1 MLKKSYF
8 VLSIGLTL
16 LASQVVFADTEQRRQ
31 AKRIH
36 DRLTGTPPSDSI
48 LAEMETLLM
57 NDSTGKSA
65 ADKALEDPAFYNVT
79 LKNFAA
85 PWTNEEQTVFTPLN
99 DYTATVIGMIRDD
112 IDFREV
118 LSGDILYTG
127 DPSVVIDDNSQP
139 VPYSNFNNDHY
150 VTLENLGPETG
161 NLADDTILTRQNQSN
176 ITGLDSAAT
185 AGIMTTRAAARAF
198 FFKGTSRAMFRFT
211 FMNHLCTDLEPLK
224 DNSRIPD
231 RVHRDVS
238 RSPGGDSRIFLNSC
252 VACHAGMDGF
262 MGAYAYYDLEFD
274 EANDIVDES
283 TPHLVYTPDKVQ
295 AKFLINE
302 NNFKPGHVTI
312 DDSWINYWRNGQN
325 ALLGWSD
332 NYQGLQKDAKGHAFG
347 NGAKTMGRELAN
359 SEAFAQCQVRKV
371 FQNVCLREP
380 GNSNDRTEVN
390 SIVDSFKADDYKMKQ
405 VFRDVA
411 AYCKGN

>member
-1 MLKKSYF
+1 

>member
-1 MLKKSYF
+1 
-8 VLSIGLTL
+8 
-16 LASQVVFADTEQRRQ
+16 
-31 AKRIH
+31 
-36 DRLTGTPPSDSI
+36 
-48 LAEMETLLM
+48 
-57 NDSTGKSA
+57 
-65 ADKALEDPAFYNVT
+65 
-79 LKNFAA
+79 
-85 PWTNEEQTVFTPLN
+85 
-99 DYTATVIGMIRDD
+99 
-112 IDFREV
+112 
-118 LSGDILYTG
+118 
-127 DPSVVIDDNSQP
+127 
-139 VPYSNFNNDHY
+139 
-150 VTLENLGPETG
+150 
-161 NLADDTILTRQNQSN
+161 
-176 ITGLDSAAT
+176 
-185 AGIMTTRAAARAF
+185 
-198 FFKGTSRAMFRFT
+198 
-211 FMNHLCTDLEPLK
+211 
-224 DNSRIPD
+224 
-231 RVHRDVS
+231 
-238 RSPGGDSRIFLNSC
+238 
-252 VACHAGMDGF
+252 MDGF